1 MPQKKCKTRKG
12 KCQKKNKTEKKKVPK
27 ARRIRT
33 ITISSIM
40 TNLPVSINH
49 DSPDSSLCKEENGV
63 EYNDTPL
70 SKYEVTNFVN
80 TISKKTTEKVIEY
93 LKEELLKVKS
103 VKDKFINLSQVEVSY
118 DVFNKTYKKI
128 KLITNIENSKKFN
141 LNKCF
146 TPLHI

>member
-1 MPQKKCKTRKG
+1 
-12 KCQKKNKTEKKKVPK
+12 
-27 ARRIRT
+27 
-33 ITISSIM
+33 M